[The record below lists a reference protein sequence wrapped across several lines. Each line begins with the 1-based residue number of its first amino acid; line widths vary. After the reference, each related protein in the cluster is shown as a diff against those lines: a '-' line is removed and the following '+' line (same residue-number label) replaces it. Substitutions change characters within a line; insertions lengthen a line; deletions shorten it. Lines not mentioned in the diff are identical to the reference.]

1 MVVVGDF
8 YVILVIAGLVDVFEQ
23 APHIFLLLCVI
34 GGVFKTPNYSLK
46 LFIWIR
52 LTD

>member
-34 GGVFKTPNYSLK
+34 GGVL
-46 LFIWIR
+46 R
-52 LTD
+52 LQITV